1 MTTTFLNIKIG
12 EAEKKM
18 PDTSGLVTTTALN
31 TNIGEVKNEIPNHD
45 AYIITQKSTKLT
57 CRKF

>member
-1 MTTTFLNIKIG
+1 MEKNISSLVTTTFLNIKIG

-31 TNIGEVKNEIPNHD
+31 TKLEKL
-45 AYIITQKSTKLT
+45 ATKY
-57 CRKF
+57 

>member
-12 EAEKKM
+12 EVEKKT

-31 TNIGEVKNEIPNHD
+31 TKLE
-45 AYIITQKSTKLT
+45 KLT
-57 CRKF
+57 TKY

>member
-12 EAEKKM
+12 EVEKKM

-31 TNIGEVKNEIPNHD
+31 TKLEKL
-45 AYIITQKSTKLT
+45 ATKY
-57 CRKF
+57 